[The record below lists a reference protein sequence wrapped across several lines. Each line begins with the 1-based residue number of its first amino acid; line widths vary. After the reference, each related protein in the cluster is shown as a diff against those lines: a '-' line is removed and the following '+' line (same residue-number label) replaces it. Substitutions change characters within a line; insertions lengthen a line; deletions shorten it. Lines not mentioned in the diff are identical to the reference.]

1 LLPALAARDPGTE
14 NTVRARHFG
23 AVKRG
28 LYMRR
33 PARAQVGG
41 RWSDGW
47 PRFRHGQTL
56 IHTATMNFRERSREA
71 HVPVTLVPQSA
82 AKTSAGGKE
91 GHTERG
97 VGKRRFLGALKSH
110 LPSSGEACIFVF
122 SLSRT
127 ASPLLTEMPVWTGS
141 TLAWRVFGID
151 L

>member
-1 LLPALAARDPGTE
+1 MREWEPACRNSGLVTVAARDPGTE
-14 NTVRARHFG
+14 NTGRARHFG

-28 LYMRR
+28 LYM
-33 PARAQVGG
+33 PG
-41 RWSDGW
+41 
-47 PRFRHGQTL
+47 TL
-56 IHTATMNFRERSREA
+56 ETAISRC
-71 HVPVTLVPQSA
+71 
-82 AKTSAGGKE
+82 
-91 GHTERG
+91 
-97 VGKRRFLGALKSH
+97 SH